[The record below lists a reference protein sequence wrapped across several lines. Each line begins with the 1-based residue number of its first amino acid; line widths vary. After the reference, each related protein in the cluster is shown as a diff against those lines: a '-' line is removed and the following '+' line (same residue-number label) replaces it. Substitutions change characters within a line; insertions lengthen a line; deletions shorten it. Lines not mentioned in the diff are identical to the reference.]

1 MDINYWAVL
10 VCAVLA
16 MVIGHVWHGPLFGKK
31 FMQAMGFV
39 MPTDP
44 AAMKEA
50 MKGMWKMYVSQF
62 ILVLFQVYVLVHYI
76 LGWKEASG
84 VTNALWIWA
93 GFVIP
98 TMAGLY
104 MWSNKSKKDKWTL
117 FLIGAGYQLVLFVV
131 FGFILGSWR

>member
-1 MDINYWAVL
+1 
-10 VCAVLA
+10 
-16 MVIGHVWHGPLFGKK
+16 
-31 FMQAMGFV
+31 MQAMV
-39 MPTDP
+39 LLCQPTQDH
-44 AAMKEA
+44 EET

-84 VTNALWIWA
+84 VNKCPLDLGWFCYSNYGW
-93 GFVIP
+93 
-98 TMAGLY
+98 LY

-117 FLIGAGYQLVLFVV
+117 FLISAGYQLVLFVV